1 MTTPDFA
8 IVEPTAQQ
16 LKMWGDTRAA
26 LIWHCPA
33 FTHIF
38 YEMMHKNNSEHI
50 ALFTNDAEKIPVAAT
65 DGSNIIINVD
75 TFFTNYSLNERLFI
89 IAHEI
94 AHGIFGHCELGHKIR
109 MMGAVKYPD
118 GVELPYDHMTMNHAM
133 DYVIND
139 MLYDSKIGIMPK
151 DALHDTVKGKH
162 DDDVLTV
169 YRRIYNP
176 KGNNT
181 NGQKSFDQHLQP
193 GTTTGNDP
201 TQAANAR
208 NAQEWKTAVAGAIAS
223 ARAQGKLPA
232 SMDRA
237 LSGIVE
243 PTVDWT
249 DKIIGFFARKPGGGS
264 YNWRSPDRRFITR
277 DIIAPS
283 RSGFGA
289 GPVVVAVDTS
299 GSIGQPVLD
308 MFFGEMYGIL
318 DDVRPTQIILMFCDA
333 QVHRID
339 YIEDTSDLLDIKK
352 KGAPGGGGTA
362 FEPVFHKIAELD
374 IQPDAL
380 IYLTDGYGSFN
391 VPAPSYSV
399 LWGSISTG
407 VKYPFGE
414 VVELPKM

>member
-1 MTTPDFA
+1 
-8 IVEPTAQQ
+8 
-16 LKMWGDTRAA
+16 
-26 LIWHCPA
+26 
-33 FTHIF
+33 
-38 YEMMHKNNSEHI
+38 
-50 ALFTNDAEKIPVAAT
+50 
-65 DGSNIIINVD
+65 
-75 TFFTNYSLNERLFI
+75 
-89 IAHEI
+89 
-94 AHGIFGHCELGHKIR
+94 
-109 MMGAVKYPD
+109 MGAVKYPD
-118 GVELPYDHMTMNHAM
+118 GKELPYDHATMNQAM

-139 MLYDSKIGIMPK
+139 MLHDSKIGSMPK
-151 DALHDTVKGKH
+151 GALHDTVKGKH

-181 NGQKSFDQHLQP
+181 GGQKSFDEHLQP

-208 NAQEWKTAVAGAIAS
+208 NDQEWKTAVAGAIAS
-223 ARAQGKLPA
+223 AKAQGKLPA
-232 SMDRA
+232 ALDRA

-243 PTVDWT
+243 PTVDWK

-299 GSIGQPVLD
+299 GSIGQKELD
-308 MFFGEMYGIL
+308 LFFGEMYGIL

-333 QVHRID
+333 QVHRVD
-339 YIEDTSDLLDIKK
+339 YIEDTSDLLDVKK
-352 KGAPGGGGTA
+352 KGAPGGGGTR
-362 FEPVFHKIAELD
+362 FEPVFDKIAELD

-380 IYLTDGYGSFN
+380 VYLTDGYGSF
-391 VPAPSYSV
+391 PTAAPTYSV

-414 VVELPKM
+414 VVELPKV